1 MASTVLPPRPDAKWQ
16 CRLRPMSS
24 AVRRLLR
31 VLAMATTLAPVSVA
45 AGEVI
50 AHPSVDISAAEVRDV
65 FLGER
70 QWSGDLKLVPVDN
83 LAAHD
88 HFLARVLQTDSPKY
102 AARWLRKSFREGL
115 AAPPMKGS
123 DSEVIEFV
131 KATRGAIG
139 YLSSPSTAGVK
150 VLGRF

>member
-1 MASTVLPPRPDAKWQ
+1 M
-16 CRLRPMSS
+16 
-24 AVRRLLR
+24 RRTWR
-31 VLAMATTLAPVSVA
+31 ALATAMFLAPVGAA
-45 AGEVI
+45 AGEVV
-50 AHPSVDISAAEVRDV
+50 AHPSVNLSAAEVRDV

-70 QWSGDLKLVPVDN
+70 QWLGDLKLVPVDN

-88 HFLARVLQTDSPKY
+88 QFLSRVLQTDSPKY

-131 KATRGAIG
+131 RATRGAIG
-139 YLSSPSTAGVK
+139 YLSAPATGVK
-150 VLGRF
+150 VLASF